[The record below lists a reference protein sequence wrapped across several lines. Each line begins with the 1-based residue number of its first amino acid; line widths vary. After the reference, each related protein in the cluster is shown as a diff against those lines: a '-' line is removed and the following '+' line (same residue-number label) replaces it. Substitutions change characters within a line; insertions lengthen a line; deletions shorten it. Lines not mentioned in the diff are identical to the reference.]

1 MSEQNLIEVRDL
13 AVEFVTG
20 DQVNRV
26 VDGISFDIRKG
37 ETLALVGESGSGKSV
52 TAHSILRLLPYP
64 LARHP
69 SGSIRYEGKDLLQQ
83 NEKTLQRI
91 RGNRIAMIFQE
102 PMTSLN
108 PLHCIEKQINE
119 ILLLHKGLTGK
130 EATARTLE
138 LLDLVGIPEPHKRLK
153 ALPHELSGG
162 QRQRVMIAMA
172 LANEPELL
180 IADEPTTALDV
191 TVQLKI
197 LDLLKELQAR
207 LGMALLLISHDLNLV
222 RRIAHRVCVMQRG
235 QIVEQADCATLFS
248 SPQHHYTQMLINA
261 EPSGLPAHNPVGAP
275 LLEVDD
281 LKVWFPIKKGLLR
294 RTVDHVKAVDGVN
307 FSLPQGQTLGIV
319 GESGSGKSTLGLAIL
334 RLISSQG
341 GIRFHGQNLQGLNQK
356 AVRPLR
362 REMQV
367 VFQDPFGSLSPRMCV
382 ADIVGEGLR
391 IHGIGTAQ
399 EQEAAI
405 IAALEEVGLDPRT
418 RHRYPHEFSGGQ
430 RQRIAIARALVL
442 KPALILLDEPTSALD
457 RTVQRQVVELL
468 RNLQQKY
475 NLTYLFISHDLAVVK
490 ALSHQLMVIKHGQ
503 VVEQG
508 DAQAIFH
515 APQHP
520 YTRQL
525 LEAAFLEVNA
535 VS

>member
-1 MSEQNLIEVRDL
+1 MNQDNLIEIRDL
-13 AVEFVTG
+13 SVEFVTG
-20 DQVNRV
+20 EHHHRV
-26 VDGISFDIRKG
+26 VNNVSFDIKRG

-69 SGSIRYEGKDLLQQ
+69 GGTIHYAGQDLLTLK
-83 NEKTLQRI
+83 EKTIRHI

-108 PLHCIEKQINE
+108 PLHTIEKQINE
-119 ILLLHKGLTGK
+119 VLGLHKGLTGK
-130 EATARTLE
+130 VATRRTLE
-138 LLDLVGIPEPHKRLK
+138 LLELVGIPEPHKRLK

-197 LDLLKELQAR
+197 LELLKELQAR

-222 RRIAHRVCVMQRG
+222 RRIAHRVCVMQKG
-235 QIVEQADCATLFS
+235 CVVEQADCETLFQ
-248 SPQHHYTQMLINA
+248 SPQHPYTQELLAA
-261 EPSGLPAHNPVGAP
+261 EPSGGPATNAVGPA

-281 LKVWFPIKKGLLR
+281 LKVWFPIKKGFLR
-294 RTVDHVKAVDGVN
+294 NTVDYVKAVDGIH

-334 RLISSQG
+334 RLIGSKG
-341 GIRFHGQNLQGLNQK
+341 GIRFEGQQLDTLTQQQ
-356 AVRPLR
+356 VRPLR

-367 VFQDPFGSLSPRMCV
+367 VFQDPYGSLSPRMTV
-382 ADIVGEGLR
+382 AQIISEGLEVHAPCSLADR
-391 IHGIGTAQ
+391 DAQ
-399 EQEAAI
+399 VIQV
-405 IAALEEVGLDPRT
+405 LKDVGLDPAS

-442 KPALILLDEPTSALD
+442 KPALMLLDEPTSALD
-457 RTVQRQVVELL
+457 RTVQKQVVGLL
-468 RNLQQKY
+468 RELQDKY
-475 NLTYLFISHDLAVVK
+475 GLTYLFISHDLAVVRAMAHDMIVIK
-490 ALSHQLMVIKHGQ
+490 DGKVVERGASHQVF
-503 VVEQG
+503 
-508 DAQAIFH
+508 D

-520 YTRQL
+520 YTKEL
-525 LEAAFLEVNA
+525 LAAAHIPL
-535 VS
+535 